1 MNAPNERTMRRMV
14 DEVLNG
20 TNPEAMH
27 ELVAEDYVYRA
38 PGEELRGRDGLLA
51 LLDGY
56 RAAFPDLKI
65 AVDEL
70 ISANDVTLLSF
81 TLAGTHRGSLLGHPA
96 TGRRVSVHGMVRSRF
111 RDGQIVDE
119 WEIVDRLTLFEQLGL
134 MNAET

>member
-1 MNAPNERTMRRMV
+1 MSSPNERTMLRMV
-14 DEVLNG
+14 EEVLNG
-20 TNPEAMH
+20 KNPDAMH
-27 ELVAEDYVYRA
+27 ELIAEDYVHRA

-70 ISANDVTLLSF
+70 ISADDATLLSF
-81 TLAGTHRGSLLGHPA
+81 TLTGTHRGSLLGHPA

-119 WEIVDRLTLFEQLGL
+119 WEILDRLALFEQLGI
-134 MNAET
+134 MSAAT